1 MVAAER
7 VLVAALVVMSAS
19 LLLVGI
25 VSHTPLRHVVQVAPV
40 LVVLGLAL
48 ARRPGARSAA
58 KAVFVFWLAIMALI
72 WLFLLGIA
80 RVVTGRFS
88 SVEVA
93 LTIVIGVAAVV
104 GLAAAIRTRCTLRW
118 PARLAVFVAATA
130 LQCGAMW
137 LSLQP
142 MFERR

>member
-80 RVVTGRFS
+80 QLVNGHFTP
-88 SVEVA
+88 VEVA
-93 LTIVIGVAAVV
+93 MTIVVGVSSIAGIAAVV
-104 GLAAAIRTRCTLRW
+104 RSRWAMPPGAAIGL
-118 PARLAVFVAATA
+118 FVLGAA
-130 LQCGAMW
+130 LQLTCFR
-137 LSLQP
+137 LSFLP
-142 MFERR
+142 WIAHR